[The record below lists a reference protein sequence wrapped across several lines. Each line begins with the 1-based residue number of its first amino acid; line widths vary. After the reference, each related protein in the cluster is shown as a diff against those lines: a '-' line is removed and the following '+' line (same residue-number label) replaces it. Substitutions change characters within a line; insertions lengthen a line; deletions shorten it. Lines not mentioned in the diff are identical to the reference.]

1 MKSERRTTRFF
12 GCKPLCVIRSQVP
25 LTGQSVH
32 IQWER
37 CGVSSGKRGCN
48 GFIQGLNMTTL
59 DMFKLTSCVA
69 DALEKEKIIRP
80 NEIVIVEQTQC
91 MSLEE
96 EVFEE
101 AKLDAPRAANF
112 VDQQVNTAIFGK
124 F

>member
-1 MKSERRTTRFF
+1 MWQLY
-12 GCKPLCVIRSQVP
+12 GVIFRPS
-25 LTGQSVH
+25 H
-32 IQWER
+32 IADSDY
-37 CGVSSGKRGCN
+37 CGVSSGERGGN
-48 GFIQGLNMTTL
+48 GFIQGLNMSTL

-80 NEIVIVEQTQC
+80 NEIVIVEHAQC

-101 AKLDAPRAANF
+101 AKLDASRTANF
-112 VDQQVNTAIFGK
+112 VDQQVNTAIFCK

>member
-1 MKSERRTTRFF
+1 
-12 GCKPLCVIRSQVP
+12 
-25 LTGQSVH
+25 
-32 IQWER
+32 
-37 CGVSSGKRGCN
+37 
-48 GFIQGLNMTTL
+48 MTTL

-80 NEIVIVEQTQC
+80 NEIVIVEQMQC

-112 VDQQVNTAIFGK
+112 VDQQVNTAIFG
-124 F
+124 

>member
-1 MKSERRTTRFF
+1 
-12 GCKPLCVIRSQVP
+12 
-25 LTGQSVH
+25 
-32 IQWER
+32 
-37 CGVSSGKRGCN
+37 
-48 GFIQGLNMTTL
+48 MTTL

-96 EVFEE
+96 EVFVE
-101 AKLDAPRAANF
+101 AKLDAPRTANF